1 VTGHRARRYWGIRD
15 IDVVPAYVG
24 RMTTV
29 TEDLKALTDGE
40 LFDRLS
46 AAIRALPP
54 FSDPDGEA
62 RQRAWDDMRR
72 YHDELARR
80 YGTK

>member
-1 VTGHRARRYWGIRD
+1 
-15 IDVVPAYVG
+15 
-24 RMTTV
+24 MTTV
-29 TEDLKALTDGE
+29 TEDLKALTDSD

-54 FSDPDGEA
+54 YKKTDDEA

-80 YGTK
+80 YASK

>member
-1 VTGHRARRYWGIRD
+1 
-15 IDVVPAYVG
+15 
-24 RMTTV
+24 MTTV

-46 AAIRALPP
+46 AAIRALPR
-54 FSDPDGEA
+54 FSDSDDEA
-62 RQRAWDDMRR
+62 RERAWTEMRR

-80 YGTK
+80 YAAK

>member
-1 VTGHRARRYWGIRD
+1 
-15 IDVVPAYVG
+15 
-24 RMTTV
+24 MTTV

-46 AAIRALPP
+46 KAIKALPP
-54 FSDPDGEA
+54 IGAEDQEA

-80 YGTK
+80 YAAR

>member
-1 VTGHRARRYWGIRD
+1 
-15 IDVVPAYVG
+15 
-24 RMTTV
+24 MTTV
-29 TEDLKALTDGE
+29 TEDLKALTDAE

-46 AAIRALPP
+46 DAIEALPP
-54 FSDPDGEA
+54 IGEDGEA

-80 YGTK
+80 YAAQ

>member
-1 VTGHRARRYWGIRD
+1 
-15 IDVVPAYVG
+15 
-24 RMTTV
+24 MTTV

-46 AAIRALPP
+46 AAIQALPP
-54 FSDPDGEA
+54 FSEPDEQA
-62 RQRAWDDMRR
+62 RQRAWDEMRR

-80 YGTK
+80 YASK

>member
-1 VTGHRARRYWGIRD
+1 
-15 IDVVPAYVG
+15 
-24 RMTTV
+24 MKTV
-29 TEDLKALTDGE
+29 TQDLKALTDGD

-46 AAIRALPP
+46 AAIKALPP
-54 FSDPDGEA
+54 ITARNGEA

-80 YGTK
+80 YANK